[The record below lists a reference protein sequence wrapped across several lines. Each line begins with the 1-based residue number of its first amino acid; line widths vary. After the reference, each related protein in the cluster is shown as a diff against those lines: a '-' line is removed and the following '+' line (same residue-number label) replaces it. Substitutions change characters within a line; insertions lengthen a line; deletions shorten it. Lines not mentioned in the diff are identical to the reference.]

1 MKLRD
6 KIPLVVLALFCLA
19 VHWRGFTAWF
29 RADDFAWMGVTL
41 GVHNFA
47 DLLKALF
54 SPLAEGTIRPLSER
68 AFFMAGYA
76 LFGLH
81 ALPFRM
87 VIFATQFANLALVAS
102 IGDRL
107 TSVRGAGFFAA
118 LFWTVNNSGATAL
131 GWASAYNQVLC
142 AFFLLLAFHF
152 LLRYIET
159 GAARYN
165 VYQWLA
171 FLAGFGAM
179 EVNIVYP
186 ALAAVYTL
194 LCARRF
200 LTRTLPLFA
209 VSVVYFVVHHA
220 VSTADQNPEYVLH
233 FTGSMVRTLA
243 RYWAWTVGPL
253 YFWTPVHAPA
263 WLVTAGVGLVSLG
276 LAAFAARRRVAWFT
290 LAWFAIAIAPVLPLR
305 DHITD
310 YYAFVPAIGL
320 CWLGG
325 WALAQTFRS
334 VRPAR
339 YAALALAAVYLLMVT
354 PRTLAASDWNH
365 RISMRARDLVEGLAT
380 VGQLHPGKTVLL
392 EGVDTELFW
401 NAVLDHPHRL
411 IPIGRLYLTPGS
423 QRRIQAY
430 PDLGDVDEFV
440 LPPDLTSEA
449 LDRDEVVVYDVRGP
463 KLRNITS
470 AYAERPR
477 DLRLPASL
485 DVANPLAAAL
495 LGPEWY
501 APDGNH
507 RWMPKRATLRM
518 AGPSA
523 AGQRLYL
530 RGSCPEE
537 QLRNGPLAVTV
548 SIDGVALPAAAIRAG
563 ENSFELAYGLP
574 ASATGQAVMQVA
586 VEVERTFHTKIDQ
599 RDLGLA
605 FGVFE
610 VR

>member
-6 KIPLVVLALFCLA
+6 KLSVVVLALFCLA

-107 TSVRGAGFFAA
+107 TGVRGAGFLAA
-118 LFWTVNNSGATAL
+118 LFWTVNNSAGTAL

-200 LTRTLPLFA
+200 FTRTLPLFA
-209 VSVVYFVVHHA
+209 VSVVYSAVHHA
-220 VSTADQNPEYVLH
+220 VSTPDQNPEYALH
-233 FTGSMVRTLA
+233 FTGSMVPTLA

-263 WLVTAGVGLVSLG
+263 WLVMAGVALVSLG
-276 LAAFAARRRVAWFT
+276 LVAFAARRRVAWFA

-325 WALAQTFRS
+325 WAVAQTFRS

-339 YAALALAAVYLLMVT
+339 YAALALAAVYLLMAM
-354 PRTLAASDWNH
+354 PRTLAASDWNY

-411 IPIGRLYLTPGS
+411 IPIDRLYLTPGS

-470 AYAERPR
+470 AYAERPL

-523 AGQRLYL
+523 AGQKLYL

-548 SIDGVALPAAAIRAG
+548 SIDGVALPAEAIRAG
-563 ENSFELAYGLP
+563 ENSFELAYELP

-610 VR
+610 IR